1 MVSIDP
7 TAVGKAPADAPRVNR
22 FYFAAWRWH
31 FYAGIFVAPF
41 MIMLALTGLIMVW
54 VSSTTELNGERTS
67 VPIAGDWQAVSVL
80 AEAAVAAVP
89 EGVVTQYVE
98 PRAPG
103 KVALF
108 SVMDGETQMAV
119 LVDPYTATVVD
130 QFIWGDNWYTFA
142 SDIHGTLLLGD
153 TGDRLIEI
161 AAGFGILLIA
171 TGLYMWWPRN
181 GTGFGRMLI
190 PDLTARGRGL
200 WKSLHQSIGFWV
212 SALLLFFLISGMSWT
227 GIWGDRFVQAWNT
240 FPADKWEAPLS
251 EMTHEEMNGHAE
263 HEVPW
268 TLENTPMP
276 ESGSLAGTAGVTVP
290 VTIDSVAAFAR
301 SLGFAG
307 RFQLNLPTDETGV
320 WTISHDTMSNDGGSA
335 TGDRT
340 LHLDQYTGKVL
351 VDVRYADYS
360 PYAKMMA
367 WGIALHEG
375 DMGNWNL
382 ALNTLFCMS
391 VMFIAVSGLVMW
403 WKRRPAGAFRL
414 AAPPMPADLPMWKG
428 AVLVG
433 LFVALAFPLVGI
445 TLVAVIALDLLV
457 LSWLPAVKRVVS

>member
-1 MVSIDP
+1 MASIDP
-7 TAVGKAPADAPRVNR
+7 TAVGKTPADAPRVNR

-67 VPIAGDWQAVSVL
+67 VPISGEWQAVSVL
-80 AEAAVAAVP
+80 ADAAVAAVP
-89 EGVVTQYVE
+89 GGVVTQYVE

-119 LVDPYTATVVD
+119 LVDPYMATVVD
-130 QFIWGDNWYTFA
+130 QFVWGDNWYTFA
-142 SDIHGTLLLGD
+142 SEIHGTLLLGE
-153 TGDRLIEI
+153 TGDHLIEI

-171 TGLYMWWPRN
+171 TGVYMWWPRN
-181 GTGFGRMLI
+181 GAGLGRVLI
-190 PDLTARGRGL
+190 PDLTARGRAL

-227 GIWGDRFVQAWNT
+227 SIWGDRFVQAWNT
-240 FPADKWEAPLS
+240 FPAEKWGAPLS
-251 EMTHEEMNGHAE
+251 DMTHEEMNAHGE

-268 TLENTPMP
+268 PLENAPMP
-276 ESGSLAGTAGVTVP
+276 TSGSLAGTAGVTGP
-290 VTIDSVAAFAR
+290 VTIDNVVDFAR
-301 SLGFAG
+301 SLRFAG
-307 RFQLNLPTDETGV
+307 RFQLNLPADETGV
-320 WTISHDTMSNDGGSA
+320 WTISHDTMSNDGGFA

-351 VDVRYADYS
+351 ADVRYADYS

-382 ALNTLFCMS
+382 VLNTLFCLS
-391 VMFIAVSGLVMW
+391 VVFIAVSGLVMW

-414 AAPPMPADLPMWKG
+414 AAPPLPADLPLWKG

-445 TLVAVIALDLLV
+445 TLVVVIAIDLLV
-457 LSWLPAVKRVVS
+457 LSWMPAVKRIVS